1 VKRRALLAAALPLP
15 ALAQGWEPPRPIR
28 LIVPV
33 PPGGSVDALARLLAR
48 HLTEQLG
55 QSVVVENVGGA
66 GGNLAFEQVANA
78 RPDGTVLL
86 AGWDSLAINPSLYK
100 GLAWDPLRSF
110 VPVIQTVRAA
120 QVIAM
125 RNDLDVTSFPALV
138 EAGRQR
144 PITVGTPG
152 NGSIGHLTLELVRA
166 RSGLNVTHVPYRGG
180 GPAIADLLAGH
191 IDAVSLTLAAITQHA
206 RAGRL
211 RPIAVSTA
219 ARAAALPEVPTL
231 AEQGLDGFDVVSWQ
245 GILAPAGTPAEAVYR
260 LNGEVARVL
269 ALPDVARQLTGQGL
283 DPVGGPAATLA
294 ALLAAD
300 VARWPGIVRS
310 AGVRLD

>member
-15 ALAQGWEPPRPIR
+15 ALAQGSDPPRTIR

-55 QSVVVENVGGA
+55 QSVVVENIGGA

-78 RPDGTVLL
+78 RPDGSVLL
-86 AGWDSLAINPSLYK
+86 AGWDSLAINPSLFK
-100 GLAWDPLRSF
+100 GLTWDPLRSF

-120 QVIAM
+120 QAIAV
-125 RNDLDVTSFPALV
+125 RNDLDVTSFAALV

-144 PITVGTPG
+144 PISVGTPG

-166 RSGLNVTHVPYRGG
+166 RSGLNATHVPYRGG

-191 IDAVSLTLAAITQHA
+191 IDAVSLTLAAITQHV

-219 ARAAALPEVPTL
+219 ARAAALPDVPTL

-245 GILAPAGTPAEAVYR
+245 GILAPAGTPPEAVGR
-260 LNGEVARVL
+260 LNTEIARVL
-269 ALPDVARQLTGQGL
+269 ELPEVVRQLTGQGL

-294 ALLAAD
+294 TLLAAD

>member
-1 VKRRALLAAALPLP
+1 MKRRALFAAALPLP
-15 ALAQGWEPPRPIR
+15 AFAQVWEPPRTIR

-55 QSVVVENVGGA
+55 QSVVVENIGGA
-66 GGNLAFEQVANA
+66 GGNLAFEQVAHA
-78 RPDGTVLL
+78 RPDGSVLL

-100 GLAWDPLRSF
+100 GLTWDPLRSF

-120 QVIAM
+120 QTIAV
-125 RNDLDVTSFPALV
+125 RNELDVTSFAGLV

-144 PITVGTPG
+144 PISVGTPG
-152 NGSIGHLTLELVRA
+152 NGSIGHLTLELARA
-166 RSGLNVTHVPYRGG
+166 RSGLNATHVPYRGG

-219 ARAAALPEVPTL
+219 SRAAALPDVPTL
-231 AEQGLDGFDVVSWQ
+231 AEQGLEGFDVVSWQ
-245 GILAPAGTPAEAVYR
+245 GVLAPAGTPPEAVGR
-260 LNGEVARVL
+260 LNTEIARVL
-269 ALPDVARQLTGQGL
+269 AMPEVVRQLTGQGL
-283 DPVGGPAATLA
+283 DPVGGPAVTLA
-294 ALLAAD
+294 TLLAAD

>member
-1 VKRRALLAAALPLP
+1 VNRRALLAAALPLP
-15 ALAQGWEPPRPIR
+15 AMAQGWDPQRPIR

-48 HLTEQLG
+48 HLAEQMG

-100 GLAWDPLRSF
+100 GLSWDPLRSF
-110 VPVIQTVRAA
+110 IPIIQTVRAA
-120 QVIAM
+120 QVIAV
-125 RNDLDVTSFPALV
+125 RNELDVASFPALV
-138 EAGRQR
+138 DAGRQR

-166 RSGLNVTHVPYRGG
+166 RSGLNATHVPYRGG

-211 RPIAVSTA
+211 RPIAVSTSG
-219 ARAAALPEVPTL
+219 RAAALPEVPTL

-245 GILAPAGTPAEAVYR
+245 GVLAPAGTPADAVNR
-260 LNGEVARVL
+260 LNNEIGRVL
-269 ALPDVARQLTGQGL
+269 ALPEVARQLISQGL
-283 DPVGGPAATLA
+283 DPVGGLPATLA
-294 ALLAAD
+294 TLLAAD